1 MPIAMLD
8 DATIGKIAAGEVIER
23 PASVVKEL
31 VENALDAHARSIR
44 VEIAAGGKELIRVRD
59 DGDGIDPD
67 DLLLAVERHT
77 TSKLRSFDD
86 LNQLT
91 SFGFRGEALASVAS
105 VADLEILSRPP
116 GHRAGWTLRS
126 VFGQSRKPSRS
137 AASAGTTI
145 TVRDLFGNV
154 PARRKF
160 LKQDATES
168 GYVQRVVSAY
178 ALAFPEVRF
187 ELIADGKLVIATDGS
202 GNLLDAAVGV
212 FGSDVAGEMIDIVPP
227 PLEDSADSTDGRPVI
242 EVSGVIGLPNVTR
255 GNRQQMILL
264 VNRRWIEHRSLSFAI
279 EQSYHTLIMVG
290 RYPIAVVNISVPS
303 DRVDVNVHPT
313 KREVRFS
320 DERLIFSAVQ
330 RAVRGTLMSHTPAQ
344 SIPQVIDSPLS
355 AESVQRR
362 LTLANPERVSQPQ
375 QTLIEQRNALD
386 DDDERVR
393 APEAVELDVP
403 ILRVLGQVSGT
414 YIIAEGPNG
423 MYLVDQHAAHERI
436 LLERLLNQF
445 ERRAPESQRMLEPL
459 VVELT
464 PEQSGAAQDAT
475 EELHALGFEI
485 DSFGGGSI
493 AVRAVPAIMARR
505 DPTRTLQTILDDMVR
520 GGNGRSKFESVAMST
535 ACHSAIR
542 AGQSLSIGE
551 MRELLTQLEGCTA
564 PRACAHGR
572 PTVLHLSQ
580 DELERQFSRR

>member
-44 VEIAAGGKELIRVRD
+44 IEIGAGGKELIRVRD

-86 LNQLT
+86 LNHLA

-105 VADLEILSRPP
+105 VAELEILSRPP
-116 GHRAGWTLRS
+116 EHRAGWNLKS
-126 VFGQSRKPSRS
+126 EFGQPRKPSQTS
-137 AASAGTTI
+137 ASAGTTI

-168 GYVQRVVSAY
+168 GYVQRVISAY

-187 ELIADGKLVIATDGS
+187 ELITDGKSTLATDGS
-202 GNLLDAAVGV
+202 GDLLGAAVGV
-212 FGSDVAGEMIDIVPP
+212 FGSDVAGELIDIEPP
-227 PLEDSADSTDGRPVI
+227 SLDESHDASDERPPI
-242 EVSGVIGLPNVTR
+242 GVSGVIGLPTITR

-264 VNRRWIEHRSLSFAI
+264 INRRWIEHRSLSFAI

-320 DERLIFSAVQ
+320 DERLIFSEVQ

-344 SIPQVIDSPLS
+344 SIPQVIESPLS
-355 AESVQRR
+355 ADSVQRR
-362 LTLANPERVSQPQ
+362 MTLANPERVNRPQ
-375 QTLIEQRNALD
+375 QSLIEQRSETD
-386 DDDERVR
+386 DEHERVR
-393 APEAVELDVP
+393 P
-403 ILRVLGQVSGT
+403 
-414 YIIAEGPNG
+414 
-423 MYLVDQHAAHERI
+423 
-436 LLERLLNQF
+436 
-445 ERRAPESQRMLEPL
+445 PES
-459 VVELT
+459 
-464 PEQSGAAQDAT
+464 A
-475 EELHALGFEI
+475 
-485 DSFGGGSI
+485 
-493 AVRAVPAIMARR
+493 
-505 DPTRTLQTILDDMVR
+505 
-520 GGNGRSKFESVAMST
+520 
-535 ACHSAIR
+535 
-542 AGQSLSIGE
+542 
-551 MRELLTQLEGCTA
+551 
-564 PRACAHGR
+564 
-572 PTVLHLSQ
+572 
-580 DELERQFSRR
+580 